1 MSDDRA
7 EKMTSAFIKIRA
19 ERSALSAK
27 FKAEDDK
34 LVRQQDVLKRALLD
48 YCENHGLESVRTS
61 AGLFFRSTKTKYWTS
76 DWEAMHKFILEHNVP
91 EFLDK
96 RLNTS
101 NIKQFLEENPNTV
114 PDGLNIDKEY
124 VISVRKK

>member
-34 LVRQQDVLKRALLD
+34 LVRQQDILKRALLD

-76 DWEAMHKFILEHNVP
+76 DWEAMHKFIMEHNVP

-96 RLNTS
+96 RLNTT
-101 NIKQFLEENPNTV
+101 NIKQFLEENPNKV